1 MFCLQGH
8 TCSVHSFAAKIVGTV
23 FRKFKERSEAMK
35 KRVFLCGLLMLM
47 ACFTVAA
54 QQTQQAQ
61 QPLTFW
67 YEYHVNP
74 GKEDEFLTL
83 VKTVG
88 QPVRDKLM
96 AEGVVL
102 AWGVEAPMLRVPEN
116 ATHMIWYTVA
126 DYAGLEKVDTALRE
140 QIAKVTAE
148 PAKAPAGKKGAA
160 TAGNG
165 PMARMQEITDFGKT
179 HDYLTRDLV
188 SGFASAMPPAGT
200 LPFIRYVFVKV
211 RPGKGAEYRKA
222 WEKYNKPIFDKL
234 AADGTILA
242 FGLAVEDV
250 RTDGDFTHY
259 TWIAT
264 KDLGSQDKVRAAV
277 LGDRDKRSPEEQDA
291 IIQLFANLTDPDAAR
306 SELNRSLI
314 FHLPT
319 PK

>member
-1 MFCLQGH
+1 M
-8 TCSVHSFAAKIVGTV
+8 
-23 FRKFKERSEAMK
+23 SEAMK
-35 KRVFLCGLLMLM
+35 KQVFLCALLTLM
-47 ACFTVAA
+47 SCFTVAA

-74 GKEDEFLTL
+74 GKEGEFLNL

-102 AWGVEAPMLRVPEN
+102 AWGVEAPLLRVPEN

-126 DYAGLEKVDTALRE
+126 DYAGVEKVDTATRE
-140 QIAKVTAE
+140 QIAKMTE
-148 PAKAPAGKKGAA
+148 ESTKAPTGKKAA
-160 TAGNG
+160 AAAGGG
-165 PMARMQEITDFGKT
+165 PMQHILEITDFGRT

-188 SGFASAMPPAGT
+188 SGFAPGTPPAGT
-200 LPFIRYVFVKV
+200 LPFTRYGFVKV
-211 RPGKGAEYRKA
+211 KPGKGADYRKA

-250 RTDGDFTHY
+250 RTEGDFTHY

-264 KDLGSQDKVRAAV
+264 KDLASQDKVRAAV
-277 LGDRDKRSPEEQDA
+277 LGDRDKRSPEEQEA
-291 IIQLFANLTDPDAAR
+291 IIHLFTSLTDPDAAR
-306 SELNRSLI
+306 TEITRSLI
-314 FHLPT
+314 FHLPS

>member
-1 MFCLQGH
+1 
-8 TCSVHSFAAKIVGTV
+8 
-23 FRKFKERSEAMK
+23 MK
-35 KRVFLCGLLMLM
+35 KRVFFCALLMLM
-47 ACFTVAA
+47 SCFTLAA
-54 QQTQQAQ
+54 QQAP

-74 GKEDEFLTL
+74 GKEDEFLNL

-102 AWGVEAPMLRVPEN
+102 AWGVESPLLRVPEN

-126 DYAGLEKVDTALRE
+126 DYAGVEKVDTAMRE
-140 QIAKVTAE
+140 QIAKMTE
-148 PAKAPAGKKGAA
+148 ESTKAPAGKKGAA
-160 TAGNG
+160 AGGG
-165 PMARMQEITDFGKT
+165 PMEHIREITDFPKT

-188 SGFASAMPPAGT
+188 SGFAPGNPPAGT
-200 LPFIRYVFVKV
+200 LPFVRYGFVKV
-211 RPGKGAEYRKA
+211 KPGKGVDYRKA

-259 TWIAT
+259 VWFAT
-264 KDLGSQDKVRAAV
+264 KDLASQDKVRAAF
-277 LGDRDKRSPEEQDA
+277 LADRDKRSQEEQEA
-291 IIQLFANLTDPDAAR
+291 ITHLFTSLTDPDAAR
-306 SELNRSLI
+306 SEVTRSLI
-314 FHLPT
+314 FHLPS

>member
-1 MFCLQGH
+1 M
-8 TCSVHSFAAKIVGTV
+8 
-23 FRKFKERSEAMK
+23 SEAMK
-35 KRVFLCGLLMLM
+35 KRVFFCALLMLM
-47 ACFTVAA
+47 SCFAVAA

-74 GKEDEFLTL
+74 GKDGEFLNL

-102 AWGVEAPMLRVPEN
+102 AWGVEAPLLRVPEN

-126 DYAGLEKVDTALRE
+126 DYAGVEKVDTATRE
-140 QIAKVTAE
+140 QIAKMTE
-148 PAKAPAGKKGAA
+148 ESTKAPTGKKGAA
-160 TAGNG
+160 AAGGG
-165 PMARMQEITDFGKT
+165 PMQHMLEITDFGKT

-188 SGFASAMPPAGT
+188 SGFAPGTPPAGT
-200 LPFIRYVFVKV
+200 LPFTRYGFVKV
-211 RPGKGAEYRKA
+211 QPGKGADYRKA

-250 RTDGDFTHY
+250 RTEGDFTHY

-264 KDLGSQDKVRAAV
+264 KDLASQDKVRAAV
-277 LGDRDKRSPEEQDA
+277 LGDRDKRSPEEQEA
-291 IIQLFANLTDPDAAR
+291 IIHLFTSLTDPDAAR
-306 SELNRSLI
+306 TEVTRSLI
-314 FHLPT
+314 FHLPS

>member
-1 MFCLQGH
+1 
-8 TCSVHSFAAKIVGTV
+8 
-23 FRKFKERSEAMK
+23 MK
-35 KRVFLCGLLMLM
+35 KQVFLCALLMLM
-47 ACFTVAA
+47 SCFTLAA

-74 GKEDEFLTL
+74 GKEGEFLNL

-102 AWGVEAPMLRVPEN
+102 AWGVEAPLLRVPEN

-126 DYAGLEKVDTALRE
+126 DYAGVEKVDTATRE
-140 QIAKVTAE
+140 QIAKMTE
-148 PAKAPAGKKGAA
+148 ESTKAPTGKKAA
-160 TAGNG
+160 AAAGGG
-165 PMARMQEITDFGKT
+165 PMQHMLEITDFGKT

-188 SGFASAMPPAGT
+188 SGFAPGTPPAGT
-200 LPFIRYVFVKV
+200 LPFTRYGFVKV
-211 RPGKGAEYRKA
+211 KPGKGADYRKA

-250 RTDGDFTHY
+250 RTEGDFTHY

-264 KDLGSQDKVRAAV
+264 KDLASQDKVRAAV
-277 LGDRDKRSPEEQDA
+277 LGDRDKRSPEEQEA
-291 IIQLFANLTDPDAAR
+291 IIHLFTSLTDPDAAR
-306 SELNRSLI
+306 TEVTRSLI
-314 FHLPT
+314 FHLPS

>member
-1 MFCLQGH
+1 
-8 TCSVHSFAAKIVGTV
+8 
-23 FRKFKERSEAMK
+23 MK
-35 KRVFLCGLLMLM
+35 KRVFFCALLMLM
-47 ACFTVAA
+47 SCFTVAA

-74 GKEDEFLTL
+74 GKEGEFLNL

-102 AWGVEAPMLRVPEN
+102 AWGVEAPLLRVPEN

-126 DYAGLEKVDTALRE
+126 DYAGVEKVDTATRE
-140 QIAKVTAE
+140 QIAKMTE
-148 PAKAPAGKKGAA
+148 ESTKAPTGKKAA
-160 TAGNG
+160 AAAGGG
-165 PMARMQEITDFGKT
+165 PMQHMLEITDFGKT

-188 SGFASAMPPAGT
+188 SGFAPGTPPAGT
-200 LPFIRYVFVKV
+200 LPFTRYGFVKV
-211 RPGKGAEYRKA
+211 KPGKGADYRKA
-222 WEKYNKPIFDKL
+222 WERYNKPIFDKL

-250 RTDGDFTHY
+250 RTEGDFTHY

-264 KDLGSQDKVRAAV
+264 KDLASQDKVRAAV
-277 LGDRDKRSPEEQDA
+277 LGDRDKRSPEEQEA
-291 IIQLFANLTDPDAAR
+291 IIHLFTSLTDPDAAR
-306 SELNRSLI
+306 TEVTRSLI
-314 FHLPT
+314 FHLPS

>member
-1 MFCLQGH
+1 MNKRAFFCAL
-8 TCSVHSFAAKIVGTV
+8 
-23 FRKFKERSEAMK
+23 M
-35 KRVFLCGLLMLM
+35 MLM
-47 ACFTVAA
+47 SCLVATG
-54 QQTQQAQ
+54 QQTQQP

-74 GKEDEFLTL
+74 GKEDEFMNL

-102 AWGVEAPMLRVPEN
+102 AWGVETPMIRVPEN
-116 ATHMIWYTVA
+116 ATHMIWYSVA
-126 DYAGLEKVDTALRE
+126 DYAGLEKVDTAMRE
-140 QIAKVTAE
+140 QIAKLTE
-148 PAKAPAGKKGAA
+148 ESAKGAAGKKGA
-160 TAGNG
+160 TAGGG
-165 PMARMQEITDFGKT
+165 PLDRVREITDFAKT

-188 SGFASAMPPAGT
+188 SGFAPGNPPAGT
-200 LPFIRYVFVKV
+200 LPYTRYGFVKV
-211 RPGKGAEYRKA
+211 KPGKGAEYRKA

-264 KDLGSQDKVRAAV
+264 KDLASMDKVRSAFLA
-277 LGDRDKRSPEEQDA
+277 DREKRSQEEQAA
-291 IIQLFANLTDPDAAR
+291 ITELFTSLTDPDA
-306 SELNRSLI
+306 
-314 FHLPT
+314 
-319 PK
+319 

>member
-1 MFCLQGH
+1 
-8 TCSVHSFAAKIVGTV
+8 
-23 FRKFKERSEAMK
+23 MK
-35 KRVFLCGLLMLM
+35 KQVFLCALLMLTS
-47 ACFTVAA
+47 CFTVAA

-74 GKEDEFLTL
+74 GKEGEFLNL

-102 AWGVEAPMLRVPEN
+102 AWGVEAPLLRVPEN

-126 DYAGLEKVDTALRE
+126 DYAGVEKVDTATRE
-140 QIAKVTAE
+140 QIAKMTE
-148 PAKAPAGKKGAA
+148 ESTKAPTGKKAA
-160 TAGNG
+160 AAAGGG
-165 PMARMQEITDFGKT
+165 PMQHILEITDFGKT

-188 SGFASAMPPAGT
+188 SGFAPGTPPAGT
-200 LPFIRYVFVKV
+200 LPFTRYGFVKV
-211 RPGKGAEYRKA
+211 KPGKGADYRKA

-250 RTDGDFTHY
+250 RTEGDFTHY

-264 KDLGSQDKVRAAV
+264 KDLASQDKVRAAV
-277 LGDRDKRSPEEQDA
+277 LGDRDKRSPEEQEA
-291 IIQLFANLTDPDAAR
+291 IIHLFTSLTDPDAAR
-306 SELNRSLI
+306 TEITRSLI
-314 FHLPT
+314 FHLPS

>member
-1 MFCLQGH
+1 
-8 TCSVHSFAAKIVGTV
+8 
-23 FRKFKERSEAMK
+23 MK
-35 KRVFLCGLLMLM
+35 KRVFFCALLMLM
-47 ACFTVAA
+47 SCFTVAA

-74 GKEDEFLTL
+74 GKEGEFLNL

-102 AWGVEAPMLRVPEN
+102 AWGVEAPLLRVPEN

-126 DYAGLEKVDTALRE
+126 DYAGVEKVDTATRE
-140 QIAKVTAE
+140 QIAKMTEESTKVPT
-148 PAKAPAGKKGAA
+148 GKKGAA
-160 TAGNG
+160 AAGGG
-165 PMARMQEITDFGKT
+165 PMQHMLEITDFGKT

-188 SGFASAMPPAGT
+188 SGFAPGTPPAGT
-200 LPFIRYVFVKV
+200 LPFTRYGFVKV
-211 RPGKGAEYRKA
+211 KPGKGADYRKA

-250 RTDGDFTHY
+250 RTEGDFTHY

-264 KDLGSQDKVRAAV
+264 KDLASQDKVRAAV
-277 LGDRDKRSPEEQDA
+277 LGDRDKRSPEEQEA
-291 IIQLFANLTDPDAAR
+291 IIHLFTSLTDPDAAR
-306 SELNRSLI
+306 TEVTRSLI
-314 FHLPT
+314 FHLPS